1 MNNNLV
7 AQEWFRYAKQD
18 LDSAIYL
25 QEMQPIPIEIIWY
38 HCQQSVEKYLKGFI
52 AFHGGAIQRVHDLV
66 ALNKICI
73 KYDKD
78 FMQIE
83 EECLN
88 LTDYG
93 VQARYPFNL
102 ELNEVDAYLAIKS
115 AEKTQAF
122 LHKRVNVDMEK

>member
-25 QEMQPIPIEIIWY
+25 QEMRPVPVEIICY
-38 HCQQSVEKYLKGFI
+38 HCQQSAEKYLKGFI

-66 ALNKICI
+66 ALNKTCM
-73 KYDKD
+73 KYDEN
-78 FMQIE
+78 FMQIR

-93 VQARYPFNL
+93 VQARYPFSL
-102 ELNEVDAYLAIKS
+102 ELNETDAHLAVKS
-115 AEKTQAF
+115 AEQVQAF
-122 LHKRVNVDMEK
+122 LKGKINMT